1 MAVQRRPST
10 QFLEA
15 KPTEGA
21 KPRLRTEARVA
32 YDEHNLY
39 VFVRA
44 FDPHPDSIVSLLSRR
59 DDQTASDY
67 VTLMLDPYHD
77 RRTGYEFSVNPA
89 GVKTDY
95 AIYNDGDED
104 VAWDAVWDAATRI
117 DSLGWTAEY
126 RIPLSQLHYSSK
138 GGGTFGI
145 LIWRVIQRH
154 TATVTWPLYRT
165 SRSGLPSQFGDLT
178 GLRRAGEPGTRGDHP
193 LRRHQ
198 ERPGCGIDR
207 LRVEPR
213 TSRSEAISRY
223 RLASNLLL
231 NATVNPDFG
240 QVEADPSELNLS
252 AFETFFDERRPF
264 FVEGKGLFTFTVNCV
279 VVVDCN
285 TGEGLFYSRR
295 IGRSP
300 QLTDVYGDATSP
312 AATKILGAAKV
323 TGRLPGGFSL
333 GVLDAVTDHVTGAGR
348 HHPRAGDELRRGPRQ
363 PGLPQRRRQRRLHP
377 DRSEPVA
384 RRHQRSRTC
393 TAAPTPAG

>member
-1 MAVQRRPST
+1 M
-10 QFLEA
+10 
-15 KPTEGA
+15 
-21 KPRLRTEARVA
+21 A

-104 VAWDAVWDAATRI
+104 IAWDAVWDAATRI

-165 SRSGLPSQFGDLT
+165 SASGLHLPV
-178 GLRRAGEPGTRGDHP
+178 RRA
-193 LRRHQ
+193 
-198 ERPGCGIDR
+198 
-207 LRVEPR
+207 
-213 TSRSEAISRY
+213 
-223 RLASNLLL
+223 
-231 NATVNPDFG
+231 
-240 QVEADPSELNLS
+240 
-252 AFETFFDERRPF
+252 
-264 FVEGKGLFTFTVNCV
+264 
-279 VVVDCN
+279 
-285 TGEGLFYSRR
+285 
-295 IGRSP
+295 
-300 QLTDVYGDATSP
+300 
-312 AATKILGAAKV
+312 
-323 TGRLPGGFSL
+323 
-333 GVLDAVTDHVTGAGR
+333 
-348 HHPRAGDELRRGPRQ
+348 
-363 PGLPQRRRQRRLHP
+363 
-377 DRSEPVA
+377 
-384 RRHQRSRTC
+384 
-393 TAAPTPAG
+393 